1 MLNKLRKSTVNYFTN
16 KAVWISNLKTLAVVA
31 IVMIGFSQ
39 YQQRNMTK
47 GEAPQLV
54 LNYQDDNS
62 QEFNNG
68 TAIDYSKGPTL
79 IYFWGS
85 WCPVCK
91 TTSPSVSTL
100 AEEGNYQI
108 VSVALS
114 SGSNADI
121 QTYQNEHNYH
131 FKTIND
137 NDGSISKQW
146 GVEVTPSIFYINT
159 DGQISA
165 ISTGMT
171 SLWGM
176 RFKLDWSWILKSN
189 S

>member
-1 MLNKLRKSTVNYFTN
+1 MLNKLRKSILNYFTN

-31 IVMIGFSQ
+31 IVMIGFTQ

-54 LNYQDDNS
+54 LSNKNTSS
-62 QEFNNG
+62 QG
-68 TAIDYSKGPTL
+68 IDYSKGPTL
-79 IYFWGS
+79 VYFWGS

-100 AEEGNYQI
+100 AEEGQYQI

-114 SGSNADI
+114 SGNDADI
-121 QTYQNEHNYH
+121 QAYQNEHNYH

-137 NDGSISKQW
+137 RNGSIRKQW

-159 DGQISA
+159 DGEISA

-176 RFKLDWSWILKSN
+176 KFKLDWSWILKSN